1 MAHAYTPGLKISA
14 QTIVRS
20 ERRLPLMGDVLV
32 EVGNQVSAEDIV
44 AQTDL
49 PGNVQ
54 MIHAANL
61 MGTSPSS
68 VGRFMLKKVGDP
80 VEQEE
85 IIAQSNGLFGLF
97 KSEVK

>member
-49 PGNVQ
+49 PGN
-54 MIHAANL
+54 
-61 MGTSPSS
+61 
-68 VGRFMLKKVGDP
+68 
-80 VEQEE
+80 E
-85 IIAQSNGLFGLF
+85 
-97 KSEVK
+97 